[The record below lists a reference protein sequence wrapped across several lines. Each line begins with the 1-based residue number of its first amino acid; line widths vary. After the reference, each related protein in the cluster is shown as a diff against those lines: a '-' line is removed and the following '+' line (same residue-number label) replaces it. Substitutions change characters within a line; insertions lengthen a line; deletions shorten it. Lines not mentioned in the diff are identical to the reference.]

1 MLKTMESG
9 RTYSFPLNRKSA
21 FKCEGYEGSYSMID
35 AATYDD
41 YVYVLLEHNTYGDE
55 APLLLVVLPS
65 TCLRWYIV
73 EKMNGKQEKSFFVRE
88 RDILEESYDTIADAL
103 GDHYPE
109 AEFDDFDNIEFWT
122 DEEIDNMEV
131 I

>member
-1 MLKTMESG
+1 MKKTTKSG
-9 RTYSFPLNRKSA
+9 VTWIYPLNKKTNI
-21 FKCEGYEGSYSMID
+21 KCECYHGFYTIID
-35 AATYDD
+35 AATYQNQ
-41 YVYVLLEHNTYGDE
+41 VYVLLEHNTYGDE
-55 APLLLVVLPS
+55 APLLLVALPS

-73 EKMNGKQEKSFFVRE
+73 EKMNCAQEKSFFIRE

-122 DEEIDNMEV
+122 DEEIDNMEDK
-131 I
+131 